1 MKHRFRKC
9 YKNISKF
16 KKLLSTE
23 RGLYAESYEE
33 EIVSSDHN
41 ASSSI
46 RIHFTGSTST
56 KAKDNDVKYLGKYK
70 LTAYCGCRKCSG
82 KWGARTASGK
92 KAKQGRTIAVDKRKI
107 KLGSKVQINGKT
119 YVAEDVGGG
128 VKGKHIDVFFKSH
141 KQTKRF
147 GKKTG
152 VKVYKVN

>member
-1 MKHRFRKC
+1 MLKVMK
-9 YKNISKF
+9 
-16 KKLLSTE
+16 KKLLVVIAM
-23 RGLYAESYEE
+23 L
-33 EIVSSDHN
+33 VV
-41 ASSSI
+41 ASGI
-46 RIHFTGSTST
+46 IFTGSTST
-56 KAKDNDVKYLGKYK
+56 KAEDNEVQYLGKYK
-70 LTAYCGCRKCSG
+70 LTAYCGCKKCSG
-82 KWGARTASGK
+82 KWGTRTASGK
-92 KAKQGRTIAVDKRKI
+92 KAKQGRTIAVDKRKT

>member
-1 MKHRFRKC
+1 MLKVMK
-9 YKNISKF
+9 
-16 KKLLSTE
+16 KKLLVVITM
-23 RGLYAESYEE
+23 L
-33 EIVSSDHN
+33 VV
-41 ASSSI
+41 ASGFI
-46 RIHFTGSTST
+46 FTGSTST

-82 KWGARTASGK
+82 KW

>member
-1 MKHRFRKC
+1 MKHRFRNC
-9 YKNISKF
+9 YKIVSKF

-33 EIVSSDHN
+33 EIVSSDCDV
-41 ASSSI
+41 SCSI
-46 RIHFTGSTST
+46 RNTGSTST
-56 KAKDNDVKYLGKYK
+56 KAEDNEVQYLGKYK
-70 LTAYCGCRKCSG
+70 LTAYCGCKKCSG
-82 KWGARTASGK
+82 KWGTRTASGK

-152 VKVYKVN
+152 VKVYRVN

>member
-1 MKHRFRKC
+1 MLKVMK
-9 YKNISKF
+9 
-16 KKLLSTE
+16 KKLLVVIAM
-23 RGLYAESYEE
+23 L
-33 EIVSSDHN
+33 VV
-41 ASSSI
+41 ASGI
-46 RIHFTGSTST
+46 IFTGSTST
-56 KAKDNDVKYLGKYK
+56 KAEDNEVQYLGKYK
-70 LTAYCGCRKCSG
+70 LTAYCGCKKCSG

-119 YVAEDVGGG
+119 YVAEYIAEDVGGG

>member
-1 MKHRFRKC
+1 MK
-9 YKNISKF
+9 
-16 KKLLSTE
+16 KKLLVVITM
-23 RGLYAESYEE
+23 L
-33 EIVSSDHN
+33 VV
-41 ASSSI
+41 ASGFI
-46 RIHFTGSTST
+46 FTGSTST
-56 KAKDNDVKYLGKYK
+56 KAKDKDVKYLGKYK

-82 KWGARTASGK
+82 KCGK

>member
-9 YKNISKF
+9 YKIVSKF

-33 EIVSSDHN
+33 EIVS
-41 ASSSI
+41 
-46 RIHFTGSTST
+46 
-56 KAKDNDVKYLGKYK
+56 
-70 LTAYCGCRKCSG
+70 
-82 KWGARTASGK
+82 TASGK

>member
-1 MKHRFRKC
+1 MAPASGTVYTGNGKENSSADTDYSTY
-9 YKNISKF
+9 YKIK
-16 KKLLSTE
+16 T
-23 RGLYAESYEE
+23 RA
-33 EIVSSDHN
+33 
-41 ASSSI
+41 
-46 RIHFTGSTST
+46 
-56 KAKDNDVKYLGKYK
+56 
-70 LTAYCGCRKCSG
+70 
-82 KWGARTASGK
+82 GK

>member
-1 MKHRFRKC
+1 MGN
-9 YKNISKF
+9 KNSFWKESK
-16 KKLLSTE
+16 T
-23 RGLYAESYEE
+23 
-33 EIVSSDHN
+33 
-41 ASSSI
+41 
-46 RIHFTGSTST
+46 
-56 KAKDNDVKYLGKYK
+56 
-70 LTAYCGCRKCSG
+70 
-82 KWGARTASGK
+82 
-92 KAKQGRTIAVDKRKI
+92 GRTIAVDKRKI